1 MYGITASL
9 TLLAR
14 LRRSSTDIDMEN
26 YLSVSYPV
34 LKDEASSVQGGFTL
48 ISSSAGSGGS
58 QLPHPMPLVK
68 AWTILKLT

>member
-1 MYGITASL
+1 
-9 TLLAR
+9 
-14 LRRSSTDIDMEN
+14 MEN

>member
-1 MYGITASL
+1 
-9 TLLAR
+9 
-14 LRRSSTDIDMEN
+14 MES

-48 ISSSAGSGGS
+48 IPSSADSGGS

-68 AWTILKLT
+68 AWAILKLT